1 MFLKIHYASS
11 ILGWWPLGNAWK
23 MQYSYCFLDY
33 YAFLKLRQ
41 MYKKMQF
48 LFCIG
53 SFQIFSIYFQELQL
67 VKHPWYWNPH
77 IPQANYICKV
87 RLNTYFQKNKGLYK
101 CVFYLAVI
109 SQFVDLEYNV
119 YNSQI
124 CLITESGVWL
134 CLFY

>member
-1 MFLKIHYASS
+1 ML
-11 ILGWWPLGNAWK
+11 
-23 MQYSYCFLDY
+23 YSYCFLDY

-109 SQFVDLEYNV
+109 SQIVFILLTSIFTAITSKYLSSKDV
-119 YNSQI
+119 
-124 CLITESGVWL
+124 LITKQTRSSIILKLLTRRQQESHM
-134 CLFY
+134 